1 MWLAAITTA
10 CFRTLTTVMN
20 SDGPEDTDTL
30 LALLCSLLPN
40 NIAPSQQTL
49 LETLLQTEGDVEMAA
64 GIILKQRTDRKRK
77 RRNTNLDSWL
87 TRSESA
93 MQTEKPSPLPSRS
106 DPSIQVASGSSPQ
119 KKPRSEGSAT
129 SITTERDQLPFSKPV
144 KPVKNLLEVLRP
156 QPQASASANAPRLPP
171 LTLSN
176 PSLVTQHTPC
186 TLHLGVLPPELAC
199 RLFYI
204 MLQEAQDW
212 PKNKWWLFDR
222 LVESPHRSSLYTRHL
237 AEAGNETAW
246 QSITRAW

>member
-1 MWLAAITTA
+1 
-10 CFRTLTTVMN
+10 MN

-30 LALLCSLLPN
+30 LALLCSLLPD

-49 LETLLQTEGDVEMAA
+49 LEVLLQTEGDVEMAA
-64 GIILKQRTDRKRK
+64 GIISRQRTSHKRK
-77 RRNTNLDSWL
+77 RNTSLDSWL
-87 TRSESA
+87 TRSGSA
-93 MQTEKPSPLPSRS
+93 TQTERPVPFTLPSRS
-106 DPSIQVASGSSPQ
+106 AGPSRDQLPSDSSPQ
-119 KKPRSEGSAT
+119 KKPRSEGSGT
-129 SITTERDQLPFSKPV
+129 STITQRDQPTFSKPV

-156 QPQASASANAPRLPP
+156 QASATANAPPTRLPP

-199 RLFYI
+199 RLFYT
-204 MLQEAQDW
+204 MLHEAQDW

-222 LVESPHRSSLYTRHL
+222 MVESPHRSALYTRHP
-237 AEAGNETAW
+237 AEAGNEAAW